1 MFFSLRQ
8 SRFKKL
14 FKSLK
19 LINISSLTASTLT
32 STSTQHENNNYYEH
46 QLSAM
51 HPYGIPGGEMQQQQ
65 PQTPVQQNHGGS
77 SPSSGGQRMS
87 PVTSSVGQS
96 AHGESIS
103 K

>member
-1 MFFSLRQ
+1 M
-8 SRFKKL
+8 
-14 FKSLK
+14 
-19 LINISSLTASTLT
+19 ISASTLT

-51 HPYGIPGGEMQQQQ
+51 HAYGIPGPGGEMQQQ

-96 AHGESIS
+96 AHGESYSHFII
-103 K
+103 